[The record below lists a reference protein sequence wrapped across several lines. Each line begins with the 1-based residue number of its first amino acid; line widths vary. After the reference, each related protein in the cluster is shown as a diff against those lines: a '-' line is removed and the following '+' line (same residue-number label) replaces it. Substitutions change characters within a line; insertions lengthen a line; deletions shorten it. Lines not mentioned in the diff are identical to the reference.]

1 MASNTE
7 SPSTVTT
14 GPLSSSTC
22 HVGDPGG
29 LPSTTTPPHSPSHS
43 NPLMPRPLCHL
54 DYSPAAEHPVAEPS
68 FFSPPCR
75 LPPICVPFWS
85 QGGLEVSVECKPK
98 GGNQSSG
105 NRDEDPQACA
115 PAHAS
120 SLTIAAVGAGK
131 AVYRIGSFRLQAR
144 VRWFHRLTLARP
156 FACGLDGGY
165 VIILYQPLRSAA
177 FRTHSWIGCISPP
190 LRSCQPEWP
199 KSPSVIGRGPP
210 AYECALVDST
220 EKVAQSGH
228 VRGVPC

>member
-29 LPSTTTPPHSPSHS
+29 LPSTTTPPHGPSHS
-43 NPLMPRPLCHL
+43 SPLMPRPLCHL

-75 LPPICVPFWS
+75 LPPICVPFRS
-85 QGGLEVSVECKPK
+85 QGGPEVTVECKPK
-98 GGNQSSG
+98 AGNRSSG
-105 NRDEDPQACA
+105 NRDAEPQACR

-144 VRWFHRLTLARP
+144 VRWFHSNPALRLRIGWRGRHHTLSTTAERRFP
-156 FACGLDGGY
+156 NTFVDWLH
-165 VIILYQPLRSAA
+165 
-177 FRTHSWIGCISPP
+177 F
-190 LRSCQPEWP
+190 
-199 KSPSVIGRGPP
+199 P
-210 AYECALVDST
+210 APRELPA
-220 EKVAQSGH
+220 
-228 VRGVPC
+228 